1 MQLIRTT
8 ISLPVELHEELRR
21 MAFLN
26 RKSMGEVLTEKLL
39 SKKYKVNQVKE
50 DWKLFDAVSRR
61 GKKVNL
67 LTELRKDRG
76 RDDE

>member
-1 MQLIRTT
+1 MQLVRTT
-8 ISLPVELHEELRR
+8 ISLPVALHEELRQT
-21 MAFLN
+21 AFVS

-39 SKKYKVNQVKE
+39 GKKGEVNLVKK
-50 DWKLFDAVSRR
+50 DWRLFEAVAKR

-67 LTELRKDRG
+67 LAELRKDRG